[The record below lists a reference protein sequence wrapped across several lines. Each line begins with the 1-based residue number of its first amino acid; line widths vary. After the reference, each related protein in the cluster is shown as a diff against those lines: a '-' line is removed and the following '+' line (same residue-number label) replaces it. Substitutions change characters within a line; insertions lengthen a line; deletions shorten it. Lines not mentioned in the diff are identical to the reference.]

1 MVTQSNRYLTCWD
14 IISSIGAFM
23 EIIFSMNLNDAVTV
37 DHQATVQ
44 TVVDRAM
51 SIVAFA
57 YQKFRACR

>member
-14 IISSIGAFM
+14 IISSIGAVM
-23 EIIFSMNLNDAVTV
+23 EIISMNLNDAVTV

-51 SIVAFA
+51 SIVALA